1 MNSRTS
7 LFAAA
12 LELFGGALALIGS
25 TLIVVTLYLML
36 NQ

>member
-1 MNSRTS
+1 MTSRTS

-12 LELFGGALALIGS
+12 LELLGGAFALAGAVLF
-25 TLIVVTLYLML
+25 TVTLYLML